1 MKVLAAALKHV
12 AAVLFAL
19 LILFEEWGWEPLQR
33 LMARIARLPVL
44 RHLEAAI
51 ARLPPRAALVV
62 LVVPLLIFVPA
73 KLVAVWLIAN
83 GQPGL
88 GVVALVAAKVIG
100 TAVVAR
106 LFALTRPALL
116 QLPWFAA
123 LYARWVRWKDAWL
136 ARVRA
141 SWAWRAGRAAA
152 RAARRQWAR
161 WRAGWSS

>member
-1 MKVLAAALKHV
+1 MKVLAAALKQV

-51 ARLPPRAALVV
+51 ARLPPWAALAALV
-62 LVVPLLIFVPA
+62 LPLLVFVPA
-73 KLVAVWLIAN
+73 KLVAVWLI
-83 GQPGL
+83 GSGRPGR
-88 GVVALVAAKVIG
+88 GVVALLAAKMIG
-100 TAVVAR
+100 TAVIAR
-106 LFALTRPALL
+106 IFALTRPALL

-123 LYARWVRWKDAWL
+123 LYARWITWKEVWL

-141 SWAWRAGRAAA
+141 SWAWRAGRAVA

-161 WRAGWSS
+161 WREGWSP